1 MTVLLP
7 VILTVADWGVSGKI
21 ALRFELSSVMLL
33 METVA
38 VPTFAAVK
46 KSSARTPLP
55 ETPGVNPVRL
65 FAMARMVA
73 VVLLIVP
80 VIPEVPEPRK
90 APCVKEVA
98 VNKPAGP

>member
-7 VILTVADWGVSGKI
+7 VILTVADWGVPGEI
-21 ALRFELSSVMLL
+21 APRFELSSVMLL

-55 ETPGVNPVRL
+55 VTPVDPVRL
-65 FAMARMVA
+65 CAKVWMVA